1 MAQKT
6 RKHHPTKGRLVFD
19 GPKVCHPKLR
29 GRNGDCLSSD
39 LLRQVGDSLE
49 APSSLKDSKLKH
61 WLTRRTRCK
70 SERCWI
76 EKSPLD
82 PKLKKGLLKSYFRPR
97 MPDNWIENNREW
109 LDTLNIQDVLK
120 QYEEAYPEFK
130 FYGANPIDFSAPN
143 PYKKD
148 SLQKRECLKDDI
160 CKIDLKALEA
170 SGKTKLGFVYNMDP
184 SNKGGSHWIASFTD
198 IPAHRSYYFDSYGMK
213 ALPQIARFLR
223 SLTLQDPK
231 MVLQYNARRF
241 QFRES
246 ECGMYCIYFIIR
258 MLEGADF
265 VKFCRSDPR
274 DSDML
279 LLRQFV
285 FSKTN

>member
-6 RKHHPTKGRLVFD
+6 RKHRLVFN
-19 GPKVCHPKLR
+19 GSKVCHPRLK
-29 GRNGDCLSSD
+29 GRNGDCLSPD
-39 LLRQVGDSLE
+39 LLRKVGDALE
-49 APSSLKDSKLKH
+49 APTNLQGHLLKR

-70 SERCWI
+70 SERCWV

-82 PKLKKGLLKSYFRPR
+82 TKEKKDIFKAYFRPK
-97 MPDNWIENNREW
+97 MPDEWSENEREW
-109 LDTLNIQDVLK
+109 LDTLNIENVLK
-120 QYEEAYPEFK
+120 QYEESNPEFK

-143 PYKKD
+143 PYKKG
-148 SLQKRECLKDDI
+148 SLERKECLTDDI
-160 CKIDLKALEA
+160 CKIDLKALQA
-170 SGKTKLGFVYNMDP
+170 AGKTKLGFVYNMDP
-184 SNKGGSHWIASFTD
+184 SNKGGSHWVASFTD

-213 ALPQIARFLR
+213 ALPQVARFMR
-223 SLTLQDPK
+223 ALTLQDPK
-231 MVLQYNARRF
+231 MKLQYNARRF

-246 ECGMYCIYFIIR
+246 ECGVYCIYFIIR

-279 LLRQFV
+279 LLRQYIY
-285 FSKTN
+285 SKTN